1 MAEEKSGRER
11 RSWQSYF
18 KVEQDF
24 KQRQIFRLLGLTA
37 LNVTVSTVAFVGFMN
52 HELQA
57 LRAGLPFLDTPTPS
71 LVRIG
76 IVWAALMAGLGGLF
90 AMLTGL
96 MMTHRMAGPIYSF
109 KRELSRIEQG
119 LPPRRIGVRK
129 GDEFQDV
136 ADALNGALDAL
147 ASRARGVSESGEL
160 ALDLERARAAHQEI
174 LAGLETLDTTS
185 LPDAER
191 GRIDAWRARMRAL
204 SDKLEG

>member
-11 RSWQSYF
+11 RSWLSYF

-37 LNVTVSTVAFVGFMN
+37 LNVGVSTVAFVGFLN
-52 HELQA
+52 HELET
-57 LRAGLPFLDTPTPS
+57 LRSGLPFLDTPTPS

-90 AMLTGL
+90 AMLTGM

-109 KRELSRIEQG
+109 KRELKRIEEG
-119 LPPRRIGVRK
+119 LPPRRLGVRK

-136 ADALNGALDAL
+136 ADALNGALEAL
-147 ASRARGVSESGEL
+147 SSRARGVSESGEL
-160 ALDLERARAAHQEI
+160 ALDLERARATHQEI
-174 LAGLETLDTTS
+174 LDGLEALDTAR
-185 LPDAER
+185 LADADR
-191 GRIDAWRARMRAL
+191 GRVDGWRARMRAL
-204 SDKLEG
+204 RDKLDR

>member
-11 RSWQSYF
+11 RNVLNYF
-18 KVEQDF
+18 RIEQDF

-37 LNVTVSTVAFVGFMN
+37 LNVTVSTVAFVGFMH

-57 LRAGLPFLDTPTPS
+57 MRAGLPFLDAPTPS

-96 MMTHRMAGPIYSF
+96 LMTHRMAGPIYSF
-109 KRELSRIEQG
+109 KRELARIEQG

-129 GDEFQDV
+129 GDEFKDV
-136 ADALNGALDAL
+136 ADALNGALDTL

-160 ALDLERARAAHQEI
+160 ALDLERVRAAHQEI
-174 LAGLETLDTTS
+174 LAGVEELDTAS
-185 LPDAER
+185 LPEPDR
-191 GRIDAWRARMRAL
+191 TRIDTWRTRMRTL
-204 SDKLEG
+204 RDKLDR